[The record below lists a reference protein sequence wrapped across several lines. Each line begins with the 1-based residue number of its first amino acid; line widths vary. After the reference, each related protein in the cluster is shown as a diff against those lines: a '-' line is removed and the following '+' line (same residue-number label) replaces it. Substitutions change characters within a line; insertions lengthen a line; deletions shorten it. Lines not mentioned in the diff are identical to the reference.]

1 MRFGQN
7 EFNNYSLEQEQFQD
21 ENPISPYLP
30 DFGGSISL
38 IHNEEYNISIDV
50 KENVPKL
57 RNQEDFIPEKGP
69 IYEIEGK
76 TSNFLNRKTNRPQKN
91 IFNDVN
97 QTTES
102 IKNKNS
108 KERTDNK
115 IIKLKAYLINGYH
128 DTLNELLKEKGKQLC
143 KLNTNIKE
151 NIGKEY
157 NLVMKEIPFRVFYD
171 SDDIS
176 IKYKKAIY
184 KTNNSGVINYIDK
197 AEKDDTIKKLN
208 KLLDLKYNDIYEIFI
223 KEKEDDL
230 YKNFNNIKQFEEYV
244 KNKPTTTP
252 KSEEYVK
259 NYVYGGNNQKG
270 FKDLNLDKYFEGKVP
285 RNRGKKNEK
294 NKKSKNNVSLVNFF
308 MS

>member
-1 MRFGQN
+1 MNSEQN
-7 EFNNYSLEQEQFQD
+7 EWSNNSLEQEQFQD
-21 ENPISPYLP
+21 ENLISPYLP

-50 KENVPKL
+50 KENVPKI

-76 TSNFLNRKTNRPQKN
+76 SSNFLNCKTNRPQEN

-102 IKNKNS
+102 ITNKNS

-115 IIKLKAYLINGYH
+115 IIKLKTYLINGYH
-128 DTLNELLKEKGKQLC
+128 DTLNELLKEKGKQLF
-143 KLNTNIKE
+143 KLNTKIKE

-157 NLVMKEIPFRVFYD
+157 NLDMKKITFREIYK
-171 SDDIS
+171 SNKIS
-176 IKYKKAIY
+176 KKYKEEY
-184 KTNNSGVINYIDK
+184 KTNNSEVINYIYK
-197 AEKDDTIKKLN
+197 AKEDDTIKKLK
-208 KLLDLKYNDIYEIFI
+208 KLLDLNYNDIYEIFI
-223 KEKEDDL
+223 KEEKDDL
-230 YKNFNNIKQFEEYV
+230 YKNFNNIKKFEEYV
-244 KNKPTTTP
+244 KKKTK

-270 FKDLNLDKYFEGKVP
+270 VKDLNLDEYFKDKDP
-285 RNRGKKNEK
+285 RNRGKKD
-294 NKKSKNNVSLVNFF
+294 
-308 MS
+308 

>member
-1 MRFGQN
+1 MSFGVY
-7 EFNNYSLEQEQFQD
+7 EFNNDSMEQEQFQV
-21 ENPISPYLP
+21 ENLPFPYLP
-30 DFGGSISL
+30 DFGDSISL

-50 KENVPKL
+50 KENVPQI
-57 RNQEDFIPEKGP
+57 RNQEDFILEKGP
-69 IYEIEGK
+69 IYEIVGK
-76 TSNFLNRKTNRPQKN
+76 SFNFLNRKTNRPQEN

-102 IKNKNS
+102 ITNKNS

-151 NIGKEY
+151 NIGREY

-230 YKNFNNIKQFEEYV
+230 YKNFNNIKKFEEYV
-244 KNKPTTTP
+244 KKKTK

-270 FKDLNLDKYFEGKVP
+270 VKNLNLDKYFEGKVS

-294 NKKSKNNVSLVNFF
+294 NKKK
-308 MS
+308 

>member
-21 ENPISPYLP
+21 ENLISPYLP

-50 KENVPKL
+50 KENVPKI

-230 YKNFNNIKQFEEYV
+230 YKNFNNIKKFEEYV

-270 FKDLNLDKYFEGKVP
+270 VKDLNLDKYFEGKVP

-294 NKKSKNNVSLVNFF
+294 NKKK
-308 MS
+308 